1 MTKAIKNENNSII
14 EKEWNIAYN
23 DFQSNAIIASRKLR
37 SCSAVV
43 HETNN
48 YYFLQSYNTI
58 VAFIDKSTGTCYD
71 VLRLVYGYTAT
82 SAQHISKFYH
92 DYGYGKWGCTAELR
106 YYPV

>member
-1 MTKAIKNENNSII
+1 MTKAIKNENNTIV

-23 DFQSNAIIASRKLR
+23 DFQSNAIIESRKLR

-43 HETNN
+43 HETDK

-71 VLRLVYGYTAT
+71 VLRLVFGYTST
-82 SAQHISKFYH
+82 SAQHIAKFRH
-92 DYGYGKWGCTAELR
+92 DYGNGKWGCEHEMR
-106 YYPV
+106 WYN